1 MKVLKFGG
9 SSVGSA
15 ERIKSVIEILKS
27 YHKNNE
33 KIAVVFS
40 AFQTVT
46 DNLLKLSEI
55 ASKQDSSYLGLYQ
68 NIRLK
73 HFNTIEELIPAKNS
87 EIKERVELLF
97 KELHD
102 LIHGIYLLKDISPRI
117 KDLVVSFG
125 ERLSNTI
132 IAEAVNH
139 AGITAE
145 YLDASKL
152 VKTNDNYGSAKVLF
166 EQTNKNISD
175 YFALHDKMQIITG
188 FIASTID
195 NEITTLG
202 RGGSDYTAAIFGAA
216 LNAEEI
222 EIWTDVN
229 GIMTADP
236 RKVKNAI
243 PLKAVTYQEAMEMSY
258 FGAKVIHPPTMQPA
272 LEKNIK
278 IRIRNTFNPSFKGTV
293 ILSKEPHLKFSAKGI
308 SSIENISLIRIE
320 GSGLAGSQ
328 EIVSR
333 VFKALSQYQ
342 IPVLI
347 ITQGS
352 SGISLCVGVLPETTE
367 KAKVVIENELRLEI
381 LDKIVNKIYPETEL
395 SLIAVVGEDMRET
408 PGISGKVFQ
417 ALGKNG
423 VNLKA
428 IAQGS
433 SELNISFVIKKI
445 QLSKALNVIHDA
457 MFLSTRKEL
466 NIFIIGTGLVGSA
479 FIEYIK
485 EKKEFLFKKLHS
497 HANIIGIA
505 NSKKMYFDVNGIDL
519 LNWKD
524 SLLNSE
530 IDSNI
535 ESFINTMRE
544 MNLANSIFIDCTA
557 TDKVLEHYEFILDS
571 NISVITPNK
580 IANTLSFEKW
590 ETIRNKARK
599 NNVQFMYS
607 TNVGAGLPVID
618 LIQGLIQGG
627 EEIIKIEGVLSGTL
641 SYILNSFEA
650 DKKFSDIVFEAK
662 EKGFTEPDPRDDLN
676 GLDMARKLLI
686 LIRESGVKMEL
697 SEIEVESLVPENARD
712 CSIDEFMQRLKENE
726 NHLMDR
732 NKSAIN
738 NNKVLRYYASYK
750 NGKAKVGLNEIDS
763 SHPFFNL
770 KGTENIVLIETKNH
784 SPYPLVI
791 RGKGAGAEYTAF
803 GIFSDLIKVSKY
815 LG

>member
-9 SSVGSA
+9 SSVGNA

-27 YHKNNE
+27 YHANNE

-73 HFNTIEELIPAKNS
+73 HFNTIAELIPSNNS
-87 EIKERVELLF
+87 LIKEKVESLF

-102 LIHGIYLLKDISPRI
+102 LIYGIFLLKDISPRI
-117 KDLVVSFG
+117 NDLVVSFG

-132 IAEAVNH
+132 ISEAINFQ
-139 AGITAE
+139 GIDAE
-145 YLDASKL
+145 YLDASL
-152 VKTNDNYGSAKVLF
+152 IVKTNDNFGNAKVLF
-166 EQTNKNISD
+166 EQTNKNIVDHFSS
-175 YFALHDKMQIITG
+175 HNKMQIITG
-188 FIASTID
+188 FIGSTIT
-195 NEITTLG
+195 NEIATLG

-243 PLKAVTYQEAMEMSY
+243 PLKAVTYQEAMEMSF

-278 IRIRNTFNPSFKGTV
+278 IRIRNTFNPEFKGTV

-308 SSIENISLIRIE
+308 SSIDKISLVKIE

-333 VFKALSQYQ
+333 VFKALSQHS

-352 SGISLCVGVLPETTE
+352 SGISLCVGVLPDTSE
-367 KAKVVIENELRLEI
+367 KAKQVIENELRLEI
-381 LDKIVNKIYPETEL
+381 LDKIVNKIYPEDNL

-423 VNLKA
+423 INLKA

-433 SELNISFVIKKI
+433 SELNISFVIKQN
-445 QLSKALNVIHDA
+445 QLSKALNVLHDSL
-457 MFLSTRKEL
+457 FLSTRKEVNL
-466 NIFIIGTGLVGSA
+466 FIIGTGLVGSA
-479 FIEYIK
+479 LIK
-485 EKKEFLFKKLHS
+485 YLKNKKQFLFGELHT
-497 HANIIGIA
+497 HANLIGIA
-505 NSKKMYFDVNGIDL
+505 NSKKMIFEPRGIDL
-519 LNWKD
+519 GNWETKLD
-524 SLLNSE
+524 ES
-530 IDSNI
+530 DKKSNI
-535 ESFINTMRE
+535 SEFYETMNT

-557 TDKVLEHYEFILDS
+557 TDQVLNFYEDILDS

-580 IANTLSFEKW
+580 IANTLNIEKW
-590 ETIRNKARK
+590 NALRKKAK
-599 NNVQFMYS
+599 DNNVQFRYS
-607 TNVGAGLPVID
+607 TNVGAALPVIS
-618 LIQGLIQGG
+618 LIQGLIEGG
-627 EEIIKIEGVLSGTL
+627 EKITKIEGVLSGTL
-641 SYILNSFEA
+641 SYIFNSFEG
-650 DKKFSDIVFEAK
+650 DKKFSDIVLEAK
-662 EKGFTEPDPRDDLN
+662 ENGFTEPDPRDDLN

-686 LIRESGVKMEL
+686 LIRESGIKMEL
-697 SEIEVESLVPENARD
+697 SDIEIESLVPEEASLS
-712 CSIDEFMQRLKENE
+712 SIEDFFKILKEKE
-726 NHLMDR
+726 GTIIQR
-732 NKSAIN
+732 NMEAKSK
-738 NNKVLRYYASYK
+738 NKVLRYFASYK
-750 NGKAKVGLNEIDS
+750 EGKAKVGVNEIDS
-763 SHPFFNL
+763 SHPFYNL
-770 KGTENIVLIETKNH
+770 KGTENIVLIETENH
-784 SPYPLVI
+784 SPFPLVI
-791 RGKGAGAEYTAF
+791 KGKGAGADYTAF
-803 GIFSDLIKVSKY
+803 GIFTDLIKVSKY

>member
-9 SSVGSA
+9 SSVGNA
-15 ERIKSVIEILKS
+15 ERIQSVINILKT
-27 YHKNNE
+27 YYNNQE
-33 KIAVVFS
+33 QIAVVFS

-46 DNLLKLSEI
+46 DNLLKLSEA
-55 ASKQDSSYLGLYQ
+55 ASMHDSSYLGLYQ

-73 HFNTIEELIPAKNS
+73 HFNTIDELIPNNNS
-87 EIKERVELLF
+87 LIKEKVEKLF
-97 KELHD
+97 KELYD
-102 LIHGIYLLKDISPRI
+102 LIHGIFLLKDISPRI

-132 IAEAVNH
+132 ISEAINYN
-139 AGITAE
+139 GIQSE
-145 YLDASKL
+145 YLDASTL
-152 VKTNDNYGSAKVLF
+152 LKTNENYGNAKVLF
-166 EQTNKNISD
+166 EQTNRNIVE
-175 YFALHDKMQIITG
+175 YFATHDKIQIVTG
-188 FIASTID
+188 FIGSTIT

-278 IRIRNTFNPSFKGTV
+278 IRIRNTFNPDFKGTV

-308 SSIENISLIRIE
+308 SSIDKISLIKIE

-333 VFKALSQYQ
+333 VFKALSQYS

-352 SGISLCVGVLPETTE
+352 SGISLCVGVLPETSE
-367 KAKVVIENELRLEI
+367 KAKHVIENELRLEI
-381 LDKIVNKIYPETEL
+381 LDKVVNKIYPEDNL

-408 PGISGKVFQ
+408 PGISGRVFQ

-433 SELNISFVIKKI
+433 SELNISFVIKHN
-445 QLSKALNVIHDA
+445 QLSKALNVLHDSL
-457 MFLSTRKEL
+457 FLSTRKEL
-466 NIFIIGTGLVGSA
+466 NIFIIGTGLVGGA
-479 FIEYIK
+479 FIEYLRDK
-485 EKKEFLFKKLHS
+485 REYLSDELHT
-497 HANIIGIA
+497 HTNLIGVA
-505 NSKKMYFDVNGIDL
+505 NSKKMLLAQNGIDL
-519 LNWKD
+519 NSWRKELED
-524 SLLNSE
+524 SENISDVNE
-530 IDSNI
+530 FI
-535 ESFINTMRE
+535 ESMRNF
-544 MNLANSIFIDCTA
+544 NLANSIFIDCTS
-557 TDKVLEHYEFILDS
+557 TDKVLRFYESILDS

-580 IANTLSFEKW
+580 IANTISMEKW
-590 ETIRNKARK
+590 ELLRRTAKQ
-599 NNVQFMYS
+599 NNVQFKYS
-607 TNVGAGLPVID
+607 TNVGAALPVIET
-618 LIQGLIQGG
+618 LHGLIEGG
-627 EEIIKIEGVLSGTL
+627 EKITKIEGVLSGTL
-641 SYILNSFEA
+641 SYIFNSFIK
-650 DKKFSDIVFEAK
+650 DKKFSEIVWEAK
-662 EKGFTEPDPRDDLN
+662 NNGFTEPDPRDDIN

-686 LIRESGVKMEL
+686 LIRETGIRMEL
-697 SEIEVESLVPENARD
+697 DDIEIESLVPQEGKT
-712 CSIDEFMQRLKENE
+712 CSVEEFLEVLTSHE
-726 NHLMDR
+726 DDLLER
-732 NKSAIN
+732 NRKASSK
-738 NNKVLRYYASYK
+738 NKVLRYIASFK
-750 NGKAKVGLNEIDS
+750 NGKAKVGIEEIDNT
-763 SHPFFNL
+763 HPFYNL
-770 KGTENIVLIETKNH
+770 KGTENIVLFETQNH
-784 SPYPLVI
+784 SPNPLVI
-791 RGKGAGAEYTAF
+791 RGKGAGADYTAF
-803 GIFSDLIKVSKY
+803 GIFTDLIKVSKY